1 MTTGAVT
8 TPLCRLGPQGDTGS
22 VPTSIHQL
30 QPSLALQ
37 LDQFTPDRTVAMCSN
52 GNSCNS
58 YRWTTVFVDVEKIFF
73 VTNKYFF
80 HIQI

>member
-1 MTTGAVT
+1 MTTYNPITTTGAVT

-22 VPTSIHQL
+22 VATSIHQL

-58 YRWTTVFVDVEKIFF
+58 YRSTV
-73 VTNKYFF
+73 NNSSC
-80 HIQI
+80 

>member
-1 MTTGAVT
+1 M
-8 TPLCRLGPQGDTGS
+8 CRLGPQGDTGS

-58 YRWTTVFVDVEKIFF
+58 YR
-73 VTNKYFF
+73 
-80 HIQI
+80 